1 MPELSEHNES
11 PSWNAPTKIIVVL
24 VALILFALIAYR
36 FQTLIGLLSIAAMMA
51 YLMHPIISFIDKRTP
66 FKRST
71 VVLVAYLLLL
81 ILLMGAMAALGVAAY
96 NQIIALVEA
105 VPDLITSVA
114 AEIETWSEQTISLGN
129 FSYDLADL
137 LAGYDINS
145 ITDQI
150 LGLVQPA
157 ITRGSSLLGSIA
169 TTTLSILGNFFFIFV
184 ISIYIAN
191 DIPRLGGIIGDFAQQ
206 PGYRKDAERVT
217 REFGRIW
224 NAYLRGQVI
233 LGLVIGI
240 VVGVSLA
247 ILGVENALAL
257 GILSG
262 LLEFVPVIGPVIGAG
277 AAMLVAFFQPLNYM
291 GLAPWQFSLVVLLV
305 MFLIQQLENNILVPR
320 IVGDALELHPLIVMV
335 AVFMGANLAGIMGA
349 ILAAPLFASAKM
361 LGVYTW
367 RKLFDLDPFPD
378 PERERPQ
385 ALVSSVTRRSKELV
399 DRVTQPSP
407 RKVTTF
413 PPLPDRP
420 EPTTPEA
427 EPPADEA
434 S

>member
-1 MPELSEHNES
+1 MPEIPEVNES
-11 PSWNAPTKIIVVL
+11 PTWNAPTKIIIVL

-36 FQTLIGLLSIAAMMA
+36 FQTLIGLLAVAAMMA
-51 YLMHPIISFIDKRTP
+51 YLMHPIISLIDKRTP
-66 FKRST
+66 IKRST
-71 VVLVAYLLLL
+71 VVLVAYLILL

-96 NQIIALVEA
+96 NQIVALIEA
-105 VPDLITSVA
+105 IPNLITSLA
-114 AEIETWSEQTISLGN
+114 DQIEILSEQTLTLGS
-129 FSYDLADL
+129 FSYDMADL

-145 ITDQI
+145 ITDQL

-157 ITRGSSLLGSIA
+157 ITRGSSLLGSVASA
-169 TTTLSILGNFFFIFV
+169 TLAILGNFFFIFV

-206 PGYRKDAERVT
+206 PGYRRDAERIT

-240 VVGVSLA
+240 VVGISLA

-277 AAMLVAFFQPLNYM
+277 AAMLVAFFQPVNYM

-335 AVFMGANLAGIMGA
+335 AVFMGANLAGIVGA
-349 ILAAPLFASAKM
+349 ILAAPLFASAKL

-367 RKLFDLDPFPD
+367 RKLFDLPPFAA
-378 PERERPQ
+378 PERDPPQ
-385 ALVSSVTRRSKELV
+385 ALVSSMTRRSRELV
-399 DRVTQPSP
+399 DRVTQPTP

-413 PPLPDRP
+413 PPLPDSAD
-420 EPTTPEA
+420 ETGQES
-427 EPPADEA
+427 PADGEGVE
-434 S
+434 

>member
-1 MPELSEHNES
+1 MPELPEFNES
-11 PSWNAPTKIIVVL
+11 PTWNAPTKIIVVL
-24 VALILFALIAYR
+24 VALILFALITYR
-36 FQTLIGLLSIAAMMA
+36 FQSLIGLLSIAAMMA

-66 FKRST
+66 IKRST

-81 ILLMGAMAALGVAAY
+81 VLLMGAMAALGVAAY
-96 NQIIALVEA
+96 NQVVALIEA
-105 VPDLITSVA
+105 VPDLITALAQQIDTLSQ
-114 AEIETWSEQTISLGN
+114 QTISIGS
-129 FSYDLADL
+129 FSYDMAEL
-137 LAGYDINS
+137 LAGYDVNS
-145 ITDQI
+145 LADQL
-150 LGLVQPA
+150 LGLIQPA
-157 ITRGSSLLGSIA
+157 ISQGSSLVGSVA
-169 TTTLSILGNFFFIFV
+169 TTTLAILGNFFFIFV

-206 PGYRKDAERVT
+206 PGYRKDAERIT

-277 AAMLVAFFQPLNYM
+277 AAMLVAFFQPMNYM

-349 ILAAPLFASAKM
+349 ILAAPLFASAKL

-367 RKLFDLDPFPD
+367 RKLFDLEPFAE
-378 PERERPQ
+378 PERDRPQ
-385 ALVSSVTRRSKELV
+385 ALVSSVTRRSRELV
-399 DRVTQPSP
+399 DRVTGPTP
-407 RKVTTF
+407 RKVTSF
-413 PPLPDRP
+413 PPLA
-420 EPTTPEA
+420 EESAAEPEA
-427 EPPADEA
+427 PVDGENVG
-434 S
+434 

>member
-1 MPELSEHNES
+1 MPELPEFNES
-11 PSWNAPTKIIVVL
+11 PTWNAPTKIIVVL
-24 VALILFALIAYR
+24 VALILFALITYR
-36 FQTLIGLLSIAAMMA
+36 FQSLIGLLSIAAMMA

-66 FKRST
+66 IKRST

-81 ILLMGAMAALGVAAY
+81 VLLMGAMAALGVAAY
-96 NQIIALVEA
+96 NQVVALIEA
-105 VPDLITSVA
+105 VPDLITALAQQIDTLSQ
-114 AEIETWSEQTISLGN
+114 QTISIGS
-129 FSYDLADL
+129 FSYDMAEL
-137 LAGYDINS
+137 LAGYDVNS
-145 ITDQI
+145 LADQL
-150 LGLVQPA
+150 LGLIQPA
-157 ITRGSSLLGSIA
+157 ISQGSSLVGSVA
-169 TTTLSILGNFFFIFV
+169 TTTLAILGNFFFIFV

-206 PGYRKDAERVT
+206 PGYRKDAERIT

-277 AAMLVAFFQPLNYM
+277 AAMLVAFFQPMNYM

-349 ILAAPLFASAKM
+349 ILAAPLFASAKL

-367 RKLFDLDPFPD
+367 RKLFDLEPFAE
-378 PERERPQ
+378 PERDRPQ
-385 ALVSSVTRRSKELV
+385 ALVSSVTRRSRELV
-399 DRVTQPSP
+399 DRVTGPTP
-407 RKVTTF
+407 RKVTSF
-413 PPLPDRP
+413 PPLA
-420 EPTTPEA
+420 EESAAEPEA
-427 EPPADEA
+427 P
-434 S
+434 

>member
-1 MPELSEHNES
+1 MPELPEFNES
-11 PSWNAPTKIIVVL
+11 PTWNAPTKIIVVL
-24 VALILFALIAYR
+24 VALILFALITYR
-36 FQTLIGLLSIAAMMA
+36 FQSLIGLLSIAAMMA

-66 FKRST
+66 IKRST

-81 ILLMGAMAALGVAAY
+81 VLLMGAMAALGVAAY
-96 NQIIALVEA
+96 NQVVALIEA
-105 VPDLITSVA
+105 VPDLITALAQQIDTLSQ
-114 AEIETWSEQTISLGN
+114 QTISIGS
-129 FSYDLADL
+129 FSYDMAEL
-137 LAGYDINS
+137 LAGYDVNS
-145 ITDQI
+145 LADQL
-150 LGLVQPA
+150 LGLIQPA
-157 ITRGSSLLGSIA
+157 ISQGSSLVGSVA
-169 TTTLSILGNFFFIFV
+169 TTTLAILGNFFFIFV

-206 PGYRKDAERVT
+206 PGYRKDAERIT

-277 AAMLVAFFQPLNYM
+277 AAMLVAFFQPMNYM

-349 ILAAPLFASAKM
+349 ILAAPLFASAKL

-367 RKLFDLDPFPD
+367 RKLFDLEPFAE
-378 PERERPQ
+378 PERDRPQ
-385 ALVSSVTRRSKELV
+385 ALVSSVTRRSRELV
-399 DRVTQPSP
+399 DRVTGPTP
-407 RKVTTF
+407 RKVTSF
-413 PPLPDRP
+413 PPLA
-420 EPTTPEA
+420 EESAAEPEA
-427 EPPADEA
+427 PGDGENVG
-434 S
+434 

>member
-1 MPELSEHNES
+1 MPELPEFNES
-11 PSWNAPTKIIVVL
+11 PTWNAPTKIIVVL
-24 VALILFALIAYR
+24 VALILFALITYR
-36 FQTLIGLLSIAAMMA
+36 FQSLIGLLSIAAMMA

-66 FKRST
+66 IKRST

-81 ILLMGAMAALGVAAY
+81 VLLMGAMAALGVAAY
-96 NQIIALVEA
+96 NQVVALIEA
-105 VPDLITSVA
+105 VPDLITALAQQIDTLSQ
-114 AEIETWSEQTISLGN
+114 QTISIGS
-129 FSYDLADL
+129 FSYDMAEL
-137 LAGYDINS
+137 LAGYDVNS
-145 ITDQI
+145 LADQL
-150 LGLVQPA
+150 LGLIQPA
-157 ITRGSSLLGSIA
+157 ISQGSSLVGSVA
-169 TTTLSILGNFFFIFV
+169 TTTLAILGNFFFIFV

-206 PGYRKDAERVT
+206 PGYRKDAERIT

-277 AAMLVAFFQPLNYM
+277 AAMLVAFFQPMNYM

-349 ILAAPLFASAKM
+349 ILAAPLFASAKL

-367 RKLFDLDPFPD
+367 RKLFDLEPFAE
-378 PERERPQ
+378 PERDRPQ
-385 ALVSSVTRRSKELV
+385 ALVSSVTRRSRELV
-399 DRVTQPSP
+399 DRVTGPTP
-407 RKVTTF
+407 RKVTSF
-413 PPLPDRP
+413 PPLA
-420 EPTTPEA
+420 EESAAEPEA
-427 EPPADEA
+427 PGDGENMG
-434 S
+434 